1 MFAHLLSNAKT
12 FTTKSSA
19 HAKRRSTLSQEHE
32 QHEGGRRHGSH
43 FRQPDSQP
51 PASGKFWSTSGSQ
64 GNSSLDDTDAFL
76 EAARISQ
83 EARKKRAASQPAQL
97 PETTTTHHEPTPE
110 PEPTYTPTY
119 ERPRRATSSRRK
131 SHAVKPLPPAQSV
144 YEDKP
149 RKRGFRPIHAVII
162 AVILLIVGAGTAAAL
177 YVSHI
182 NNKLAE
188 KVTPELKQ
196 ELVQKEAGDPFYLLL
211 LGIDKDQSRWEGDD
225 AADYGSDN
233 SYYRSDS
240 IMLCRIDPKNVKV
253 TMVSI
258 HRDTMIDMGQYGI
271 QKINSAYS
279 YGGPA
284 YSTQVVSDFAGV
296 DISHYAEIDLDRF
309 IEVVEKVGGVTV
321 TLPVPV
327 KDPEYTG
334 LNLPAG
340 TQTLDGRTAALL
352 CRCRHGYDDYGDGD
366 KFRAANQRMVF
377 SEVIKK
383 VLKSDPATM
392 MSTIASM
399 AESVSTDLDV
409 AAILDLANQMKTLN
423 VDTDIMTG
431 MEPTEGVLINET
443 WYEMCIEDQWQKMM
457 KRVDQGL
464 PPYDVKEGE
473 YDSTAGIAG
482 GVGKEGQQAASNA
495 VAADNAAASNGQ
507 SAQEQAPA
515 QAQPSEE
522 YVEEY
527 YEEWYE

>member
-1 MFAHLLSNAKT
+1 MRKRSGP
-12 FTTKSSA
+12 KSIA
-19 HAKRRSTLSQEHE
+19 NAKRRITLSQENE
-32 QHEGGRRHGSH
+32 QHGSGRPRGSH
-43 FRQPDSQP
+43 FRQPNSQS
-51 PASGKFWSTSGSQ
+51 PASGSFWSSGASG

-83 EARKKRAASQPAQL
+83 EARRRRAESQPAQL
-97 PETTTTHHEPTPE
+97 PETTTSYYEPTPE
-110 PEPTYTPTY
+110 PTY
-119 ERPRRATSSRRK
+119 ERPRRTSSRRHA
-131 SHAVKPLPPAQSV
+131 SRAVKPLPPAQNLQ
-144 YEDKP
+144 EDRP
-149 RKRGFRPIHAVII
+149 RKRGFRPIYAVII
-162 AVILLIVGAGTAAAL
+162 AVVLLIAGAGTAAAL

-196 ELVQKEAGDPFYLLL
+196 ELVQKEVGDPFYLLL

-225 AADYGSDN
+225 SADYGADSSN
-233 SYYRSDS
+233 YRSDS

-258 HRDTMIDMGQYGI
+258 HRDTMIEMGQYGI
-271 QKINSAYS
+271 QKINNAYS

-284 YSTQVVSDFAGV
+284 YSTQIVSDFAGV

-340 TQTLDGRTAALL
+340 TQTLDGKTAALL

-392 MSTIASM
+392 MGTIASM

-443 WYEMCIEDQWQKMM
+443 WYEMCLEEQWQKMM

-464 PPYDVKEGE
+464 PPYDVSEGE
-473 YDSTAGIAG
+473 HDSTAGIAG
-482 GVGKEGQQAASNA
+482 GVGKEGQKAASNA
-495 VAADNAAASNGQ
+495 VAADNAEASGD
-507 SAQEQAPA
+507 QAA
-515 QAQPSEE
+515 QAQAVEAAE
-522 YVEEY
+522 EEY

>member
-1 MFAHLLSNAKT
+1 M
-12 FTTKSSA
+12 
-19 HAKRRSTLSQEHE
+19 SQEHE
-32 QHEGGRRHGSH
+32 QHGSSRPRGSH
-43 FRQPDSQP
+43 FRQPNSQP
-51 PASGKFWSTSGSQ
+51 PASGSFWGSGANQ

-76 EAARISQ
+76 EAARLSQ
-83 EARKKRAASQPAQL
+83 EARRRKAASQPAQL
-97 PETTTTHHEPTPE
+97 PETTTSYPGSTPE
-110 PEPTYTPTY
+110 ATHESSYEPTYQ
-119 ERPRRATSSRRK
+119 RPRRTSGTRHA
-131 SHAVKPLPPAQSV
+131 SHAAHSLPPAQNA
-144 YEDKP
+144 YDNRK

-182 NNKLAE
+182 NTKLAE

-196 ELVQKEAGDPFYLLL
+196 ELVQKEPGNPFYLLL

-225 AADYGSDN
+225 SADYGADS

-240 IMLCRIDPKNVKV
+240 IMLCRIDPKSVKV

-258 HRDTMIDMGQYGI
+258 HRDTMIDMGQYGV
-271 QKINSAYS
+271 QKINNAYS

-284 YSTQVVSDFAGV
+284 YSTQIVSDFAGV

-334 LNLPAG
+334 LDLPAG
-340 TQTLDGRTAALL
+340 TQTLDGKTAALL

-383 VLKSDPATM
+383 VLRSDPATM
-392 MSTIASM
+392 MGTIASM

-443 WYEMCIEDQWQKMM
+443 WYEMCLEDQWKKMM
-457 KRVDQGL
+457 SRVDQGL
-464 PPYDVKEGE
+464 PPYDVNEGE

-482 GVGKEGQQAASNA
+482 GVGKEGQKAASNA
-495 VAADNAAASNGQ
+495 VAADNAQATGSQ
-507 SAQEQAPA
+507 SAQQSA
-515 QAQPSEE
+515 QAQAAENIE
-522 YVEEY
+522 EEY

>member
-1 MFAHLLSNAKT
+1 M
-12 FTTKSSA
+12 
-19 HAKRRSTLSQEHE
+19 SQEHD
-32 QHEGGRRHGSH
+32 QHGSGRPRGSH
-43 FRQPDSQP
+43 FRQPNSQQP
-51 PASGKFWSTSGSQ
+51 SSGSFWGSGAGQ

-83 EARKKRAASQPAQL
+83 EARRRRASSQPAQL
-97 PETTTTHHEPTPE
+97 PETATSYQE
-110 PEPTYTPTY
+110 PEPTYESTY
-119 ERPRRATSSRRK
+119 QRPRRASSAQYANN
-131 SHAVKPLPPAQSV
+131 AVRPLPPAQNA

-149 RKRGFRPIHAVII
+149 RKRGFRPIYAVII

-182 NNKLAE
+182 NTKLAE

-196 ELVQKEAGDPFYLLL
+196 ELVQKEPGDPFYLLL

-225 AADYGSDN
+225 SADYGADN
-233 SYYRSDS
+233 SNYRSDS
-240 IMLCRIDPKNVKV
+240 IMLCRIDPKKVKV

-258 HRDTMIDMGQYGI
+258 HRDTMIDLGQYGT
-271 QKINSAYS
+271 QKINAAYS
-279 YGGPA
+279 FGGPA
-284 YSTQVVSDFAGV
+284 YSTQVVSEFAGV

-309 IEVVEKVGGVTV
+309 TDVVEKVGGVTV

-327 KDPEYTG
+327 KDPEYTK
-334 LNLPAG
+334 LDLPAG

-392 MSTIASM
+392 MTTIASM

-431 MEPTEGVLINET
+431 MEPTEGVLINDG
-443 WYEMCIEDQWQKMM
+443 WYEVCLEDQWHKMM

-464 PPYDVKEGE
+464 PPYDVNEGE

-495 VAADNAAASNGQ
+495 VAADNATATSGQ
-507 SAQEQAPA
+507 TTEEQPT
-515 QAQPSEE
+515 EVVE
-522 YVEEY
+522 EEY

>member
-1 MFAHLLSNAKT
+1 M
-12 FTTKSSA
+12 
-19 HAKRRSTLSQEHE
+19 SQEHE
-32 QHEGGRRHGSH
+32 QHGSGRPRGSH

-51 PASGKFWSTSGSQ
+51 PVSGSYWSAGASQ
-64 GNSSLDDTDAFL
+64 GKSSLDDTDAFL

-83 EARKKRAASQPAQL
+83 EARKRRAASQPAQL
-97 PETTTTHHEPTPE
+97 PETTTSYHEPE
-110 PEPTYTPTY
+110 STYDPY
-119 ERPRRATSSRRK
+119 QSSYQRPRQTSGTRYG
-131 SHAVKPLPPAQSV
+131 SHAARTLPPAQNA
-144 YEDKP
+144 YETKP
-149 RKRGFRPIHAVII
+149 PKRGFRPIHAIII
-162 AVILLIVGAGTAAAL
+162 AVVVLIVGAGVAAAL
-177 YVSHI
+177 YVTHI
-182 NNKLAE
+182 NTKLAE

-196 ELVQKEAGDPFYLLL
+196 ELVQKEPGNPFYLLL
-211 LGIDKDQSRWEGDD
+211 LGIDKDQSRWEGADS
-225 AADYGSDN
+225 ADYGADSSN
-233 SYYRSDS
+233 YRSDS
-240 IMLCRIDPKNVKV
+240 IMLCRIDPKKVKV

-258 HRDTMIDMGQYGI
+258 HRDTMIDMGQYGV
-271 QKINSAYS
+271 QKINAAYS
-279 YGGPA
+279 FGGPA
-284 YSTQVVSDFAGV
+284 YSTQIVSDFAGV

-309 IEVVEKVGGVTV
+309 TDVVEKVGGVTV

-327 KDPEYTG
+327 KDPEYTK
-334 LNLPAG
+334 LDLPAG

-409 AAILDLANQMKTLN
+409 AAILDLASQMKTLN

-431 MEPTEGVLINET
+431 MEPTEGVLINDG
-443 WYEMCIEDQWQKMM
+443 WYEVCLEDQWKKMM

-464 PPYDVKEGE
+464 PPYDVADGE

-495 VAADNAAASNGQ
+495 VAADNAQATSNQ
-507 SAQEQAPA
+507 PA
-515 QAQPSEE
+515 QTQPSENSE
-522 YVEEY
+522 EEAYEEEY
-527 YEEWYE
+527 YEEEWYE